1 MAEIYK
7 LIPSGFSFKKVDGY
21 NKVLPIT
28 IGKYFEHARGVGTD
42 LYIVK
47 HYTKLSSTELA
58 RGYVPTGTVENA
70 HELRQKQIELASKL
84 DSTKNKASAY
94 ISSPTMVYQSKEG
107 EYAMVFVSCKDGYIG
122 CGWYDHA
129 ATPKKGLKLAAFV
142 LYALGVI
149 NAKVDETLWEVTY
162 NYLPYDSELGRSEVA
177 DEIIFDSMKAE
188 VIRRN
193 NEPTKVVRLT
203 NSDDNNG
210 NN

>member
-7 LIPSGFSFKKVDGY
+7 LIPSGFSFQKADGY

-47 HYTKLSSTELA
+47 HYTNSGATELT
-58 RGYVPTGTVENA
+58 RGYVPTGTVNNA
-70 HELRQKQIELASKL
+70 AELREKQIKL
-84 DSTKNKASAY
+84 EKMLDDAKDAATEYITAPTK
-94 ISSPTMVYQSKEG
+94 VYQSRNE
-107 EYAMVFVSCKDGYIG
+107 EYAIMFVPCKDGFIG

-129 ATPKKGLKLAAFV
+129 GTKKKGLKLAAFV
-142 LYALGVI
+142 LYAYGVI
-149 NAKVDETLWEVTY
+149 NAGVDEVFWEVTY
-162 NYLPYDSELGRSEVA
+162 KYLPYDSELGRSEVA
-177 DEIIFDSMKAE
+177 DKIIFDSMKSE

-203 NSDDNNG
+203 NDTDDNGTN
-210 NN
+210 